1 MKIAF
6 RMGVVLLSAAVLQ
19 KGLFSQIPVFD
30 VRGDILLLVAVVG
43 GLTLGPDRGAI
54 VGFASGLTLDLFLQN
69 PIGLRALVFCV
80 VGFVAGRYQLSVTRS
95 SRARLMVTVAFAS
108 ASGYGLLVI
117 VGWVLG
123 QHNMLTERLPIIM
136 AVVAG
141 INALLAPLAAVAM
154 RWAWNERLPAGMGAS
169 YGH

>member
-6 RMGVVLLSAAVLQ
+6 RMGVVVLSAAVLQ
-19 KGLFSQIPVFD
+19 RGLVSQLPIFG
-30 VRGDILLLVAVVG
+30 VRGDLLLLLAIIG

-54 VGFASGLTLDLFLQN
+54 VGFVCGLSMDLFLQS
-69 PIGLRALVFCV
+69 PLGLRALVFCL

-95 SRARLMVTVAFAS
+95 SRLRLMVTVAFAS
-108 ASGYGLLVI
+108 VSGYGLLVV

-123 QHNMLTERLPIIM
+123 QRNMLTDRLPLILL
-136 AVVAG
+136 VVAL
-141 INALLAPLAAVAM
+141 INAVLAPLAVIVT
-154 RWAWNERLPAGMGAS
+154 RWAWNERAPTGLGAS